1 MKIAKLT
8 KIIFLFLLLPCVFS
22 TIFSQTIFDEKF
34 KLALSFEKSG
44 DFAKAE
50 EIYSEIYQQNK
61 SRLDFFFGL
70 VRCKKALNKFS
81 ELIPIVDEQ
90 LKINKSLDLYLIAGE
105 VYWVTGNSEKS
116 KEYWN
121 LAIKTYPKNDS
132 TYIKLANLQSNL
144 RLFDLAIGT
153 LLDGRK
159 NLGNESLFSDDLI
172 KLFLITKNYEKG
184 IDEILKQFEKNND
197 FNWVQAKITLF
208 IDNKD
213 TRTILENRLKKG
225 KSGFNLQYKYLLAW
239 FYYSIKDWEK
249 ALSAY
254 KEYDE
259 QTKSNGYEVYRFGY
273 TALKDGEYDV
283 AIKAFEYVISL
294 GRKSEYLTNSIY
306 GIAKASDLK
315 LLNGGKVQSNLVQN
329 VVKRYED
336 VLKDVSKN
344 SALYFEINYRIAY
357 LKAVY
362 LGDFQNSE
370 KILLEMIS
378 NRYNPMNL
386 KAKLLLGDVY
396 LYQNRFT
403 QAETRY
409 REIFNSSKVGKPEEY
424 YLAIQKLGKI
434 KYYQAQFD
442 SAQYYYSLLIE
453 EAPGEIANDALEKS
467 FLIEKFKQYNLALSF
482 LATAELKQEMNNLD
496 SAIFYLNQAIQKTE
510 GTDFGEYLTLKKI
523 KLYADAGLFE
533 LSENEAKDFLNKFQ
547 KSIYFD
553 EVLYLLGFSQFNQN
567 KTLESISTF
576 TELITK
582 YPRSIFTPKARAIIN
597 KLRKES

>member
-1 MKIAKLT
+1 
-8 KIIFLFLLLPCVFS
+8 
-22 TIFSQTIFDEKF
+22 
-34 KLALSFEKSG
+34 
-44 DFAKAE
+44 
-50 EIYSEIYQQNK
+50 
-61 SRLDFFFGL
+61 
-70 VRCKKALNKFS
+70 
-81 ELIPIVDEQ
+81 
-90 LKINKSLDLYLIAGE
+90 
-105 VYWVTGNSEKS
+105 
-116 KEYWN
+116 
-121 LAIKTYPKNDS
+121 
-132 TYIKLANLQSNL
+132 
-144 RLFDLAIGT
+144 
-153 LLDGRK
+153 
-159 NLGNESLFSDDLI
+159 
-172 KLFLITKNYEKG
+172 
-184 IDEILKQFEKNND
+184 
-197 FNWVQAKITLF
+197 
-208 IDNKD
+208 
-213 TRTILENRLKKG
+213 
-225 KSGFNLQYKYLLAW
+225 
-239 FYYSIKDWEK
+239 
-249 ALSAY
+249 
-254 KEYDE
+254 
-259 QTKSNGYEVYRFGY
+259 
-273 TALKDGEYDV
+273 
-283 AIKAFEYVISL
+283 
-294 GRKSEYLTNSIY
+294 
-306 GIAKASDLK
+306 
-315 LLNGGKVQSNLVQN
+315 
-329 VVKRYED
+329 
-336 VLKDVSKN
+336 
-344 SALYFEINYRIAY
+344 
-357 LKAVY
+357 
-362 LGDFQNSE
+362 
-370 KILLEMIS
+370 
-378 NRYNPMNL
+378 
-386 KAKLLLGDVY
+386 

-510 GTDFGEYLTLKKI
+510 GTDFEEYLTLKKI